1 MEKTAR
7 RGTMN
12 DMQKNTADA
21 SALNGRS
28 ESNSTF
34 ASNTFVI
41 NEAASKAA
49 FSYKNLY
56 EIIKILRAPGGCP
69 WDKEQT
75 PLTLRST
82 LLEETYEALEA
93 INEAYENAPVSFEPT
108 FPSPATAIPA
118 APDSVTPGIA
128 AGIPTTEACIH
139 AKEELGDVLL
149 NVSMIAYM
157 FEQEGAFTVS
167 DVLDSVCEK
176 LIRRHPHVFPESSG
190 KSAVLGETK
199 TAEQVLTQWEAIK
212 QKVEGRAGKSILD
225 EVSKGLEPL
234 SRAYKMQ
241 KKAAKKGFDWNDISA
256 VRAKVFEEIGEF
268 EEALAGDK
276 SYTVGNGDTP
286 AAGSGVE
293 ADSLRHSEEEFGDI
307 LFALV
312 NWARH
317 LHIDPAVA
325 LERAN
330 AKFRKRFTYVE
341 KACRERGIEMKKE
354 NLQAMDAL
362 WDETKHTL

>member
-1 MEKTAR
+1 
-7 RGTMN
+7 MN
-12 DMQKNTADA
+12 DMQKNGA
-21 SALNGRS
+21 
-28 ESNSTF
+28 
-34 ASNTFVI
+34 
-41 NEAASKAA
+41 EAAVSPVVNERAAKAA
-49 FSYKNLY
+49 SSYKNLY
-56 EIIKILRAPGGCP
+56 EIIKTLRAPGGCP
-69 WDKEQT
+69 WDREQT
-75 PLTLRST
+75 PLTLRTT

-93 INEAYENAPVSFEPT
+93 INEAYADAPS
-108 FPSPATAIPA
+108 A
-118 APDSVTPGIA
+118 
-128 AGIPTTEACIH
+128 EACIH
-139 AKEELGDVLL
+139 AKEELGDVML
-149 NVSMIAYM
+149 NVAMIAYM

-212 QKVEGRAGKSILD
+212 QKVEGRTGKSILD
-225 EVSKGLEPL
+225 EVPKGLEPL
-234 SRAYKMQ
+234 TRAYKMQ
-241 KKAAKKGFDWNDISA
+241 KKAAKKGFDWSDVSA
-256 VRAKVFEEIGEF
+256 VRAKVFEEIAELD
-268 EEALAGDK
+268 EAIAGDK

-293 ADSLRHSEEEFGDI
+293 ADLLRHSEEEFGDI

-341 KACRERGIEMKKE
+341 NECRDRGIEMKKE
-354 NLQAMDAL
+354 NLQTMDAL
-362 WDETKHTL
+362 WDEAKRML

>member
-1 MEKTAR
+1 
-7 RGTMN
+7 MN
-12 DMQKNTADA
+12 DMQKN
-21 SALNGRS
+21 
-28 ESNSTF
+28 
-34 ASNTFVI
+34 NT
-41 NEAASKAA
+41 EAAASLVVNERAAKAA
-49 FSYKNLY
+49 SSYKNLY
-56 EIIKILRAPGGCP
+56 EIIKTLRAPGGCP
-69 WDKEQT
+69 WDREQT
-75 PLTLRST
+75 PFTLRST

-93 INEAYENAPVSFEPT
+93 INEVYENAPVSSEPI
-108 FPSPATAIPA
+108 FPSPATAISA
-118 APDSVTPGIA
+118 ASSA
-128 AGIPTTEACIH
+128 EACIH
-139 AKEELGDVLL
+139 AKEELGDVML

-199 TAEQVLTQWEAIK
+199 TTEQVLTQWEAIK

-234 SRAYKMQ
+234 TRAYKMQ
-241 KKAAKKGFDWNDISA
+241 KKAAKKGFDWSDISA
-256 VRAKVFEEIGEF
+256 VRAKVFEEIAELD
-268 EEALAGDK
+268 EALAGDK
-276 SYTVGNGDTP
+276 SYTVGNEDTP

-293 ADSLRHSEEEFGDI
+293 ADLLRHSEEEFGDI

-341 KACRERGIEMKKE
+341 NECRDRGIEMKKE

-362 WDETKHTL
+362 WDEAKRTL